1 MKLAPTIRVN
11 AIAPGPVLKNK
22 RQTEKHFNKQS
33 KNTLLGRSVK
43 IEDIC
48 KTAYL
53 LANSET
59 ITGQVIAVDSGQSLN
74 WKTPDIIGLMNKTN
88 IIKLFED
95 KKKLK
100 SKEIIFI
107 KNYVCKAIIGYHSFE
122 KTKPQKLRFNVEIL
136 SKQKKVIDGNINS
149 VLNYE
154 EIINKINFF
163 LKKKYNFLESFA
175 NDFIYE
181 IFKNKNVLNIKIK
194 IEKLNIIKNTES
206 VGIEFFKIRNDYE
219 KL

>member
-1 MKLAPTIRVN
+1 MDRVL
-11 AIAPGPVLKNK
+11 IG
-22 RQTEKHFNKQS
+22 KHQ
-33 KNTLLGRSVK
+33 TLL
-43 IEDIC
+43 
-48 KTAYL
+48 
-53 LANSET
+53 
-59 ITGQVIAVDSGQSLN
+59 
-74 WKTPDIIGLMNKTN
+74 GLMNKTN

-206 VGIEFFKIRNDYE
+206 VGIEFFKKNGYE

>member
-1 MKLAPTIRVN
+1 
-11 AIAPGPVLKNK
+11 
-22 RQTEKHFNKQS
+22 
-33 KNTLLGRSVK
+33 
-43 IEDIC
+43 
-48 KTAYL
+48 
-53 LANSET
+53 
-59 ITGQVIAVDSGQSLN
+59 
-74 WKTPDIIGLMNKTN
+74 MNKTN

-122 KTKPQKLRFNVEIL
+122 KTKPQKLRFNIEIL
-136 SKQKKVIDGNINS
+136 SKQKKIIDGNINS

-163 LKKKYNFLESFA
+163 LKK

>member
-1 MKLAPTIRVN
+1 MDRVL
-11 AIAPGPVLKNK
+11 IG
-22 RQTEKHFNKQS
+22 KHQ
-33 KNTLLGRSVK
+33 TLL
-43 IEDIC
+43 
-48 KTAYL
+48 
-53 LANSET
+53 
-59 ITGQVIAVDSGQSLN
+59 
-74 WKTPDIIGLMNKTN
+74 GLMNKTN

-194 IEKLNIIKNTES
+194 IEKLDIIKNTES